1 VAQFEVGYPS
11 VTTDQTVSVP
21 LVQPYSIDYP
31 ALLLRLW
38 LGAMGILHG
47 FPKVF
52 GGMEKFTEGV
62 VKMGLPAP
70 EFFAW
75 AAALSEFAGGILLV
89 LGLGTRVSAFLMA
102 ATMAVAGFIRH
113 AEDPFKTKELALCYL
128 VLSVVIFLLGPGR
141 ISLDA
146 LLFRRRGV

>member
-1 VAQFEVGYPS
+1 MAEFEVGYPA
-11 VTTDQTVSVP
+11 VTTDRLASVP
-21 LVQPYSIDYP
+21 MVKPYSIDYP

-38 LGAMGILHG
+38 LGAMGVVHG

-75 AAALSEFAGGILLV
+75 AAALSEFAGGILLI
-89 LGLGTRVSAFLMA
+89 LGLGTRLSAFLMA

-113 AEDPFKTKELALCYL
+113 AEDPFKTKELALAYL
-128 VLSVVIFLLGPGR
+128 VLSVVVFLLGPGR
-141 ISLDA
+141 FSLDA
-146 LLFRRRGV
+146 LVFRRRGV